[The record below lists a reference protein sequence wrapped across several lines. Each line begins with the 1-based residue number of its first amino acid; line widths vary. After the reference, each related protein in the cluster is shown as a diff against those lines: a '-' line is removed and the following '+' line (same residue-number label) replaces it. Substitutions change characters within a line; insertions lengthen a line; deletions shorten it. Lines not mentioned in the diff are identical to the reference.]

1 MNWLKNVG
9 TKYFMPTDATGPRTN
24 NFNVIRIIAAAMVI
38 YGHMSSLMG
47 LPVHG
52 VYGQSVSTL
61 AVKILFIVSG
71 YLVMKSLMSD
81 SHFGRYMLRRSFRIF
96 PGLIGVVLFAVFI
109 VGPVFTRLP
118 LSEYFASAGT
128 WEYLRNILLYP
139 VYALPGVFEGYT
151 YPNAVN
157 GSLWTMPVEFALY
170 LALPVLLWIF
180 KKLRITRL
188 GLLIVTVALAVIN
201 YMHISYNPTARFV
214 VYGTNWYDTFGII
227 PYFFAGSLFALPGMN
242 KLFNLQTATLLM
254 ALTAIFRF
262 SSVKCEFILCFV
274 LPYFVL
280 SFALVERPV
289 FSHWFEKCD
298 FSYGLY
304 LYGFVVQQIVSH
316 QLQKLN
322 NPLFSLNVTFVICF
336 ALTFVCAVISWY
348 VIEKP
353 MQTLGKKIVSR
364 SLKASA

>member
-1 MNWLKNVG
+1 
-9 TKYFMPTDATGPRTN
+9 
-24 NFNVIRIIAAAMVI
+24 
-38 YGHMSSLMG
+38 
-47 LPVHG
+47 
-52 VYGQSVSTL
+52 
-61 AVKILFIVSG
+61 
-71 YLVMKSLMSD
+71 
-81 SHFGRYMLRRSFRIF
+81 
-96 PGLIGVVLFAVFI
+96 
-109 VGPVFTRLP
+109 
-118 LSEYFASAGT
+118 
-128 WEYLRNILLYP
+128 
-139 VYALPGVFEGYT
+139 
-151 YPNAVN
+151 
-157 GSLWTMPVEFALY
+157 MPVEFALY
-170 LALPVLLWIF
+170 LVLPVLLWIF

-254 ALTAIFRF
+254 VLTAIFRL